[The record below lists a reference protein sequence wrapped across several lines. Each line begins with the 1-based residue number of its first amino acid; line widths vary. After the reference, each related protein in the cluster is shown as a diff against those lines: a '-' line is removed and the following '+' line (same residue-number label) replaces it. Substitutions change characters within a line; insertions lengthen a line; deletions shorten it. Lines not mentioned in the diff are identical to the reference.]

1 MTLSNIYP
9 EHIPWPQARCR
20 NTEIYGVLDRE
31 RKKKD
36 IILRN
41 STFGIPSQQ
50 EPSKRSLGIFWKC
63 KDKFLQTVLIKATKI
78 KNKKEVYLCLM
89 WGNDVSTIGNDSR
102 ECLGLFQIRFCH
114 STALCCPFT
123 EQTGLAPS
131 VICRHQEG
139 ELLSKH
145 FHKKLQTLP
154 IAFQRETCPALCSCQ
169 RW

>member
-31 RKKKD
+31 RKKKT
-36 IILRN
+36 L
-41 STFGIPSQQ
+41 FLGIQHLEYPHS
-50 EPSKRSLGIFWKC
+50 RSLLRGVWGYSGNA
-63 KDKFLQTVLIKATKI
+63 KFLQTVLIKATKI
-78 KNKKEVYLCLM
+78 KNKKEVDLCLM
-89 WGNDVSTIGNDSR
+89 WGNNVSTIGSDSR
-102 ECLGLFQIRFCH
+102 ECLRLFQIRFCH

-145 FHKKLQTLP
+145 FHKLQTLP
-154 IAFQRETCPALCSCQ
+154 IAFQRETCPALRSCQ